1 MGKLFPAI
9 LFFILCGCAVRWG
22 ISPVYSPM
30 GYTPYTETKS
40 VFLESVSFSGNLTES
55 SVDILGFRIK
65 PENFLSKPIERHVD
79 EAIKKEG
86 EYSGLFIF
94 KTRPES
100 AEYLIKA
107 EVKEFNFI
115 IKIEEVPVKGEGY
128 AYYYRVDMGM
138 KLYCEVSKNG
148 RIIISEMY
156 PSELSH
162 ATLFHY
168 LGKWE
173 ILFTEDLNSLVFR
186 AISQLFD
193 DIERY

>member
-1 MGKLFPAI
+1 MKRFFHGFWI
-9 LFFILCGCAVRWG
+9 LTLCGCAVRWG
-22 ISPVYSPM
+22 ISPVYSPL
-30 GYTPYTETKS
+30 GYTPYTETKR
-40 VFLESVSFSGNLTES
+40 VFLEPVIFSGNLSES

-65 PENFLSKPIERHVD
+65 PEDFLSKPIEKHVE

-86 EYSGLFIF
+86 TASGLFMF
-94 KTRPES
+94 KNSPECTD
-100 AEYLIKA
+100 YLIKA
-107 EVKEFNFI
+107 EVKEFKFTI
-115 IKIEEVPVKGEGY
+115 TIEEVPVKGEGY
-128 AYYYRVDMGM
+128 AYYYRVDMWM
-138 KLYCEVSKNG
+138 ILCCEVSKNG
-148 RIIISEMY
+148 RNIISKVY
-156 PSELSH
+156 PSKLSH